1 VDVGLRTLDGGHLRR
16 LTSLRWFAALA
27 VFADHAVSSGHGSSR
42 WFVLGDAGVSFF
54 FVLSGVVLA
63 WSARPGD
70 TARRFWRR
78 RFARIY
84 PATLVSGVAAGLL
97 IWAGWVY
104 GSLRGF
110 AAVTHLFLIQA
121 WWPSGQNPVY
131 AYNGV
136 AWSLSCEAFFYLLFP
151 LLLVLAARWGVRRF
165 AWLVTGMVAAFHV
178 VRYCLG
184 LSLPVVT
191 HLPILR
197 LPEFA
202 LGVAIGVA
210 LRGGWRPR
218 LPLWIAALVAGAALL
233 AGVAGMSWPY
243 LVPAAGVLIVAAAG
257 ADLRD
262 RRGFLMSPPLVY
274 LGHLSFCFYLTHRL
288 TMLAIHQYMRHDYQ
302 MWVWV
307 TASLLVSL
315 AAAAA
320 LHHGVE
326 LPMQRIIL
334 RRRRGTAPIP
344 QPALGAA

>member
-151 LLLVLAARWGVRRF
+151 LLLVLAAR
-165 AWLVTGMVAAFHV
+165 
-178 VRYCLG
+178 
-184 LSLPVVT
+184 
-191 HLPILR
+191 
-197 LPEFA
+197 
-202 LGVAIGVA
+202 
-210 LRGGWRPR
+210 
-218 LPLWIAALVAGAALL
+218 
-233 AGVAGMSWPY
+233 
-243 LVPAAGVLIVAAAG
+243 
-257 ADLRD
+257 
-262 RRGFLMSPPLVY
+262 
-274 LGHLSFCFYLTHRL
+274 
-288 TMLAIHQYMRHDYQ
+288 
-302 MWVWV
+302 
-307 TASLLVSL
+307 
-315 AAAAA
+315 
-320 LHHGVE
+320 
-326 LPMQRIIL
+326 
-334 RRRRGTAPIP
+334 
-344 QPALGAA
+344 